1 MGLLASE
8 SDEPEIK
15 LKDPNLQLM
24 VTLLISVL
32 SKEIRMLEHNTKL
45 PIATSHKSK
54 SSNQQPVLSSVASQC
69 PLSFP
74 SHRFL

>member
-24 VTLLISVL
+24 AILFIFVL
-32 SKEIRMLEHNTKL
+32 PENIRMLEPNTKL
-45 PIATSHKSK
+45 PIATSHQPK
-54 SSNQQPVLSSVASQC
+54 SSNQQPVLLSVAGQC
-69 PLSFP
+69 PLSSP